1 MIEIKELSKSYGKK
15 KALDGVSFSVEK
27 GEILGFLG
35 PNGAG
40 KSTTMNI
47 ITGYLSSTSGSVCVD
62 GFDILDNP
70 NEVKR
75 RIGYLPEQPPLYTD
89 MTVSEYLDFVFD
101 LKKIKGVDKKA
112 HIAEIIGKVGIS
124 DVYTRRI
131 STLSKGYRQRV
142 GLAQALIGNPE
153 ILIFDEPTVG
163 LDPREIKEIRNL
175 IRALGESHTVILS
188 SHILSEIQA
197 VCGRVLVINDGYLV
211 KDSPTDELL
220 NISASSDRYAIR
232 LAAPADEAAAAIR
245 TLDGVVNVEFMG
257 VFEKGTADIMAQTE
271 KGADIRR
278 ALFELCAKKNW
289 YILMVTPLGVS
300 LEDVFISLV
309 SGDAKAEAKRL
320 ADSRDAAKALLSD
333 NSEKENRPNSEPV
346 KKKKYKKIIRKVVD
360 KDGNLI
366 RQTEELVEIT
376 DEGEEK

>member
-1 MIEIKELSKSYGKK
+1 MSEIKELSKSYGKK

-131 STLSKGYRQRV
+131 SNLSKGYRQRV
-142 GLAQALIGNPE
+142 GLAQALLGNPE
-153 ILIFDEPTVG
+153 VLILDEPTVG
-163 LDPREIKEIRNL
+163 LDPIQIIEIRNL
-175 IRALGESHTVILS
+175 IKELGSEHTVILS
-188 SHILSEIQA
+188 SHILSEINA
-197 VCGRVLVINDGYLV
+197 VCERVIIIKDGRLVAQGSPEELSGQYGGMSVQLTIDGD
-211 KDSPTDELL
+211 KDK
-220 NISASSDRYAIR
+220 ISAV
-232 LAAPADEAAAAIR
+232 LASV
-245 TLDGVVNVEFMG
+245 DGVGDIKASDSSTEGAFD
-257 VFEKGTADIMAQTE
+257 FEIACREEEVSELSKNLFF
-271 KGADIRR
+271 
-278 ALFELCAKKNW
+278 ALANANMP
-289 YILMVTPLGVS
+289 ILMQKTVKAS
-300 LEDVFISLV
+300 LEDVFIELTENDEPLPEEPAQETAQAES
-309 SGDAKAEAKRL
+309 AAEAEEVENNE
-320 ADSRDAAKALLSD
+320 SD
-333 NSEKENRPNSEPV
+333 
-346 KKKKYKKIIRKVVD
+346 I
-360 KDGNLI
+360 
-366 RQTEELVEIT
+366 
-376 DEGEEK
+376 